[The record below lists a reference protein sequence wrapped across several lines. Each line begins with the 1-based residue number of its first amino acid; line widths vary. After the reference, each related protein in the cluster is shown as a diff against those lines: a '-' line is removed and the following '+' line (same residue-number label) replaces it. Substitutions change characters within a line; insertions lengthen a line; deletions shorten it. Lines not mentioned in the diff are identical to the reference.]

1 LIQWKKCEL
10 ALILERKN
18 KDCFLKI
25 KIKNLTLDLK
35 GVMKNIVSKLS
46 IDYNPSLLTPTLEG
60 ATYVCTTPSNKKIK
74 GSYRGIMKKTYK
86 KGFTEYY
93 ILFLETLLKNEFQR
107 FGYDMETSA
116 NMSYDEMLQLKSSR
130 KSWLGKSLGQRRS
143 RIYW

>member
-1 LIQWKKCEL
+1 
-10 ALILERKN
+10 
-18 KDCFLKI
+18 
-25 KIKNLTLDLK
+25 
-35 GVMKNIVSKLS
+35 MKNIVSKLS